1 MLADGF
7 TTTSPEYIAAQIY
20 FSQNPASQFVWI
32 GAQDPS
38 GINTLNPH
46 SGAIGS
52 GYVVGD
58 VVKIIQSGAT
68 GGTAQVTSVS
78 SSNGGV
84 TGLALFAAGHGYA
97 VANNLAT
104 TGGTGSG
111 LFVDI
116 TVVLEPALLAAQA
129 CRAASSQWYAF
140 GVTDAADSDVL
151 ALALWTEGL
160 GFTQP
165 TTYFFSTQD
174 AAVLNN
180 TAGNIAATLKAAAYK
195 RTYGLYSTT
204 QTNTAPNN
212 IYAWSAAMGYAMG
225 ANTGLPAS
233 FFTMKFK
240 TLVGIIPE
248 PLTQS
253 QVTSIENLNIN
264 LYLTYGNAFTWQ
276 EQGVTP
282 SGQFFDQT
290 LNLDVLVATLQ
301 YNVLA
306 LLVSTPSIP
315 MTDPG
320 ETQLLQAV
328 NQAASASALIGFIGP
343 GVWAGPT
350 ISLAAGSPGLQ
361 AGQSLP
367 QGYWSGA
374 PSYATQS
381 ATARAARQAQPI
393 YLAIIE
399 AEAVHS
405 ILIGVYVQH

>member
-1 MLADGF
+1 
-7 TTTSPEYIAAQIY
+7 
-20 FSQNPASQFVWI
+20 
-32 GAQDPS
+32 
-38 GINTLNPH
+38 
-46 SGAIGS
+46 
-52 GYVVGD
+52 
-58 VVKIIQSGAT
+58 
-68 GGTAQVTSVS
+68 
-78 SSNGGV
+78 
-84 TGLALFAAGHGYA
+84 
-97 VANNLAT
+97 
-104 TGGTGSG
+104 
-111 LFVDI
+111 
-116 TVVLEPALLAAQA
+116 
-129 CRAASSQWYAF
+129 
-140 GVTDAADSDVL
+140 
-151 ALALWTEGL
+151 
-160 GFTQP
+160 
-165 TTYFFSTQD
+165 
-174 AAVLNN
+174 
-180 TAGNIAATLKAAAYK
+180 
-195 RTYGLYSTT
+195 
-204 QTNTAPNN
+204 
-212 IYAWSAAMGYAMG
+212 
-225 ANTGLPAS
+225 
-233 FFTMKFK
+233 MKFK